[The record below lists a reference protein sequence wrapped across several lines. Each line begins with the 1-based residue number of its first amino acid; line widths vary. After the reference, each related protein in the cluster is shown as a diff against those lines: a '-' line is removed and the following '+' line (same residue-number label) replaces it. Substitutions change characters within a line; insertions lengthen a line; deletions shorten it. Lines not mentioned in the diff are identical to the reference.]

1 MMKQWAFGIPAAL
14 AFVLASL
21 PAHADAIDGDWCSR
35 DGRHMRIEGP
45 SITIPS
51 GARISGDYSRHTFR
65 YSGPAGDPEE
75 GQDIAMRLLSEEL
88 MTLTRTAGGDAGPA
102 EEWRRCQAMS

>member
-1 MMKQWAFGIPAAL
+1 MMKHWAFGIPAAL
-14 AFVLASL
+14 AFVLASV

-51 GARISGDYSRHTFR
+51 GARITGDYSRHTFR
-65 YSGPAGDPEE
+65 YTAPAGDPEE
-75 GQDIAMRLLSEEL
+75 GQEIAMRQLSEEL
-88 MTLTRTAGGDAGPA
+88 MMLTRTAGGEAGPA
-102 EEWRRCQAMS
+102 EEWRRCQATS